1 MTMTQDGRDIPSST
15 GGLTAEDGG
24 ETHHFRLAR
33 RSNTIILI
41 ALTPV
46 AIALLAGWI
55 WLITVVE
62 FKPRSLSYWTSFALF
77 ATAPMITLLAW
88 LRMAQLALQGDRIV
102 LTLSPAG
109 CHDHRRT
116 AQPIP
121 WSDITHARIAFGRV
135 VKLCLRLHPAAS
147 AQWAAQGL
155 KAAPRWSLHSGL
167 ICLRLRELDLD
178 TDELETLIKGFRA
191 AYGKGASG
199 SGSAQ

>member
-1 MTMTQDGRDIPSST
+1 MTQDGRNIPSST

-33 RSNTIILI
+33 RSNMIILI

-46 AIALLAGWI
+46 AIVLLAGWI

-62 FKPRSLSYWTSFALF
+62 FKPRSLSFWTSFALF
-77 ATAPMITLLAW
+77 ATAPLITLLAW

-116 AQPIP
+116 DHPIP
-121 WSDITHARIAFGRV
+121 WSEIADAQIAYGKV
-135 VKLCLRLHPAAS
+135 VKLCLRLHPAAR
-147 AQWAAQGL
+147 ARWAAQGL
-155 KAAPRWSLHSGL
+155 KAAPRWSLRSGL
-167 ICLRLRELDLD
+167 ICLRLKELELD
-178 TDELETLIKGFRA
+178 TDALERLIKGFRTV
-191 AYGKGASG
+191 YGKRASG
-199 SGSAQ
+199 AGSAP